1 MFTLVIFYAK
11 LSFMKLFNSKIHGII
26 DYLLVF
32 MLSISPFIFDLEEDS
47 IHCRLLMVT
56 GLLLLLTS
64 LLTDFEFFL
73 VKIFSFKMH
82 LVIDFLLGVFLAT
95 SPIFFDL
102 KGHSIIPHI
111 VLGIVIIGVTFI
123 TKTTAEPAKV
133 EQEIQNDMIIQE

>member
-1 MFTLVIFYAK
+1 
-11 LSFMKLFNSKIHGII
+11 MKLINSKIHGII

-73 VKIFSFKMH
+73 VKIFSFKAH

-95 SPIFFDL
+95 SPLFFDL
-102 KGHSIIPHI
+102 KGHSMIPHI
-111 VLGIVIIGVTFI
+111 VLGIAIMGTSFI
-123 TKTTAEPAKV
+123 TKMNQEPVKV
-133 EQEIQNDMIIQE
+133 EEELQNDMIIQD

>member
-1 MFTLVIFYAK
+1 
-11 LSFMKLFNSKIHGII
+11 MKLINSKIHGII
-26 DYLLVF
+26 DYILVF

-73 VKIFSFKMH
+73 VKIFSFKTH

-102 KGHSIIPHI
+102 KGHSMIPHI
-111 VLGIVIIGVTFI
+111 VLGIAIISTSFI
-123 TKTTAEPAKV
+123 TKTSQELVKV
-133 EQEIQNDMIIQE
+133 EEELQNDMIIQD

>member
-1 MFTLVIFYAK
+1 
-11 LSFMKLFNSKIHGII
+11 MKLINSKIHGII

-73 VKIFSFKMH
+73 VKIFSFKTH

-95 SPIFFDL
+95 SPLFFDL
-102 KGHSIIPHI
+102 KGHSMIPHI
-111 VLGIVIIGVTFI
+111 VLGIAIISTSFI
-123 TKTTAEPAKV
+123 TKTSQELVKV
-133 EQEIQNDMIIQE
+133 EEELQNDMVIQD